1 MKRILFEGTA
11 TAMITQFRG
20 KKVDL
25 IALEKLLDRQID
37 GGVNAVVMLGTTG
50 EPATMTQA
58 EKDAVL
64 TLAVKKL
71 KGIIPIIVGAGSNST
86 EQAIRNVIHA
96 EALGADGLLVVTPY
110 YNKCT
115 DKGLVAH
122 YTAIAQ
128 ATTLPIIVYNVPSR
142 TGVNV
147 RPEVFA
153 RLAAIANIVGIKEAS
168 GNMSQIAET
177 IRLTRDVATVYS
189 GDDALT
195 IPTMALGGKGVISVA
210 SNPLPAYVSAMTGAW
225 LQGDVTLARKM
236 QLDIL
241 PLVNALFKEVNPIPV
256 KKACELLKLC
266 SGNPRLPLTPATRK
280 TTLVLKHELAK
291 FAEV

>member
-1 MKRILFEGTA
+1 MKRTLFEGTA
-11 TAMITQFRG
+11 TAMITPF
-20 KKVDL
+20 KKTGIDFT
-25 IALEKLLDRQID
+25 ALSKLLDKQIE
-37 GGVNAVVMLGTTG
+37 GGVDAVVMLGTTG
-50 EPATMTQA
+50 EPATMSQA

-71 KGIIPIIVGAGSNST
+71 KGIIPIIAGAGSNST
-86 EQAIRNVIHA
+86 EQAIQNAVRA

-115 DKGLVAH
+115 DRGLIAH
-122 YTAIAQ
+122 YSAIAK

-153 RLAAIANIVGIKEAS
+153 RLAEIDNIVGIKEAS

-177 IRLTRDVATVYS
+177 IRLTRDTASVYS

-195 IPTMALGGKGVISVA
+195 IPTMSLGGKGVISVA
-210 SNPLPAYVSAMTGAW
+210 SNPLPSYVSTMADAW
-225 LQGDVTLARKM
+225 LKGDASLAQKM
-236 QLDIL
+236 QLDLL

-256 KKACELLKLC
+256 KKACELLNLC
-266 SGNPRLPLTPATRK
+266 DGTPRLPLTPATRK
-280 TTLVLKHELAK
+280 TTLLLKRELAK
-291 FAEV
+291 LNAI